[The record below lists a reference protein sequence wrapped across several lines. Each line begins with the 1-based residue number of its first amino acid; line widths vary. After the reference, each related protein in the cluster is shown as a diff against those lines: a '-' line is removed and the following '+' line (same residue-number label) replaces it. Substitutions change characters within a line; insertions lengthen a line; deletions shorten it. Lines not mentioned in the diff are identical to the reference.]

1 LVIVSPCVPCRV
13 VLDQTLLAQRNLTIS
28 SKLRYDRLFYQLSTI
43 MSTQISFM
51 EGQFDALVNSM
62 WWNLDE
68 KYGRTSHSNN
78 PNPNLL
84 TPFLNTLRH
93 AWDTLLLRLTLVFV
107 APYILGLFT
116 VIEDP
121 FYVGLKLV
129 TFGLLWPWIYRIF
142 IYNMFLDPLRH
153 LPGPKVSFQNPAY
166 SGSLVI
172 RPRSR
177 NPK

>member
-1 LVIVSPCVPCRV
+1 
-13 VLDQTLLAQRNLTIS
+13 
-28 SKLRYDRLFYQLSTI
+28 
-43 MSTQISFM
+43 MSTETSFI
-51 EGQFDALVNSM
+51 EGQLDALINSI

-68 KYGRTSHSNN
+68 KYGRTTHSNN

-84 TPFLNTLRH
+84 TTILDTLH
-93 AWDTLLLRLTLVFV
+93 QAWDTLLLRLTLAFV

-121 FYVGLKLV
+121 FRVGMKLV

-153 LPGPKVSFQNPAY
+153 LPGPKVLPLNP
-166 SGSLVI
+166 LI
-172 RPRSR
+172 
-177 NPK
+177 